1 MRENYRGGDTEFLRE
16 LVDYEWAQTMVFD
29 AADSEKLVQLEDIAQ
44 VPPEDWPGL
53 SFGFIPALRWVDL
66 YWNVPPIEH
75 AHDTGTEVPA
85 PERNDYPLRWLLW
98 RQEMKTHWRSL
109 EVHEAWAIE
118 QAGLGAD
125 FAEICEG
132 LLEWIDE
139 AQVALVAAGF
149 MKQWISDQLLDRLE

>member
-1 MRENYRGGDTEFLRE
+1 
-16 LVDYEWAQTMVFD
+16 
-29 AADSEKLVQLEDIAQ
+29 
-44 VPPEDWPGL
+44 
-53 SFGFIPALRWVDL
+53 
-66 YWNVPPIEH
+66 
-75 AHDTGTEVPA
+75 
-85 PERNDYPLRWLLW
+85 
-98 RQEMKTHWRSL
+98 MKTHWRSL